1 LSRRCRSNSAVV
13 LAGAK
18 SAAEGAATERAV
30 AGTDATFAALAAR
43 DYLEGIEPDTI
54 NAIYEMSGQQE
65 VELPGLE
72 GVLATIKKGVPK

>member
-1 LSRRCRSNSAVV
+1 M
-13 LAGAK
+13 
-18 SAAEGAATERAV
+18 

-72 GVLATIKKGVPK
+72 GVLATIKKAL

>member
-1 LSRRCRSNSAVV
+1 MVLADLSRSSEKYYDK
-13 LAGAK
+13 LTSGLDFTIDQKTFYAGFYK
-18 SAAEGAATERAV
+18 GV
-30 AGTDATFAALAAR
+30 FAAR